1 MSLEKRSIFY
11 KYQVHAH
18 SFWFQ
23 VWGLPFEFI
32 TEEVGKDIGGTIG
45 NFLEVDKHSWQSNQA
60 KFMHIR
66 VDIQINRPLQR
77 GGYVSSLEGG
87 KHWVTFKYKRLPT
100 IYFICGRIGHD
111 VKHCSETTNWQEAEK
126 QYGEWMRASW
136 NSKGGPSKTRT
147 TNSEDQAT
155 ADMGTGS
162 IGCRAPTDNLS
173 IPESTGL
180 GGNNISDENPAL
192 GNVSMVNVATNQ
204 TALLLQ
210 AAEN

>member
-1 MSLEKRSIFY
+1 MFM
-11 KYQVHAH
+11 HTP
-18 SFWFQ
+18 FWFQ
-23 VWGLPFEFI
+23 VWGLPFEFL

-111 VKHCSETTNWQEAEK
+111 VKHCSEANNW
-126 QYGEWMRASW
+126 
-136 NSKGGPSKTRT
+136 
-147 TNSEDQAT
+147 
-155 ADMGTGS
+155 
-162 IGCRAPTDNLS
+162 
-173 IPESTGL
+173 
-180 GGNNISDENPAL
+180 
-192 GNVSMVNVATNQ
+192 
-204 TALLLQ
+204 
-210 AAEN
+210 

>member
-1 MSLEKRSIFY
+1 
-11 KYQVHAH
+11 
-18 SFWFQ
+18 
-23 VWGLPFEFI
+23 
-32 TEEVGKDIGGTIG
+32 
-45 NFLEVDKHSWQSNQA
+45 
-60 KFMHIR
+60 
-66 VDIQINRPLQR
+66 
-77 GGYVSSLEGG
+77 
-87 KHWVTFKYKRLPT
+87 
-100 IYFICGRIGHD
+100 
-111 VKHCSETTNWQEAEK
+111 
-126 QYGEWMRASW
+126 MRASW

-162 IGCRAPTDNLS
+162 IGYRAPTDNLS